1 MDEAELRAGERQQ
14 YFDIVDIVAREVA
27 DPNAPTMVLIII
39 IKIL

>member
-14 YFDIVDIVAREVA
+14 YFDIVDIVARDVA
-27 DPNAPTMVLIII
+27 DPNAPAMVLIII